1 MLHIHHNRPVLGLLP
16 VQCMLRGWRACIFIS
31 ILSLKV
37 YINIVVHSLFPTALR
52 QKIWKCCSTGIR
64 SAPLRHPP
72 PTSPE
77 RPTGVRCVCPAWPT
91 RSPVCPLSLPAGI
104 CWMMMVDG
112 VLWSWFPAPRGEKG
126 IRYRKKEMHT
136 NDDMQARLPPL
147 LHLCTS
153 SWPRKFSMF
162 PPGFSCFC
170 WRGKFCVTF

>member
-1 MLHIHHNRPVLGLLP
+1 MLHIHQNRPVFGLLP

-126 IRYRKKEMHT
+126 IRYRKKCILMMICKR
-136 NDDMQARLPPL
+136 DC
-147 LHLCTS
+147 LHCTS
-153 SWPRKFSMF
+153 ALRLAKKVFHVSRAFVGVGNSA
-162 PPGFSCFC
+162 
-170 WRGKFCVTF
+170 